1 MFISILTLISA
12 LSISAVAIYY
22 SVAGLAA
29 IFAAA
34 VVPIIIMGVVL
45 ELGKLV
51 TAVWLHRYWNTAVWW
66 LKTYLVVA
74 LIVLM
79 FITSM
84 GIFGFLSKAH
94 VEQTALNQD
103 QQAKIVQ
110 IESTIERSE
119 AKIDRWNNDLDRL
132 LKGEDVRVDSL
143 VLREQTEL
151 DKIFTKIK
159 QEKDDARLDADKEV
173 ALQQDRITQA
183 KERKDA
189 DIKTAQERYKGA
201 FSKRKLDDAI
211 NQAKANEL
219 SVAAKAQKEILEIK
233 QRLDEKFNTIESKY
247 AGQITDLE
255 TRIADLR
262 SQANNKTEDIEGRI
276 VALENQIDAESKT
289 VDKAR
294 EEKADYETE
303 YRKLEA
309 EVGPVKYIAEFVYGE
324 KATQDLLE
332 AAVRWVIIVI
342 IFVFDPLAVLLL
354 IAANMSLVKRLPKT
368 EPDLVNLEKP
378 DPEDFN
384 EVAKADTE
392 LSNKKAELEKI
403 EKEMQD
409 KLAKFNE
416 KVPQPEDKPVE
427 IVQEDL
433 AFEGHPIPHID
444 LSSQKKTEDKEIV
457 ADNTKDGYNP
467 DEHIYDLPEEPKV
480 DKEKQLE
487 EFKKREAEEQ
497 KALEEFAR
505 KAREDEEE
513 QSISEQIEE
522 VMEPERLKPDFTE
535 VVEPDP
541 VIETPKIKK
550 QKMGILGQ
558 RVVQKGKTVETI
570 EPEIKKTDSEVKQ
583 MLDQFHNEHGKFED
597 VSEDELKQ
605 ERDEAN
611 RLQFLEDVGLTED
624 EARNHPPITESRKAF
639 FQDHIDDI
647 KRGDTTIEN
656 LPPELAKT
664 IAVLMSDYDDPTVIT
679 KSEAIQKSNI
689 ESTTAEGLKE
699 KFMIDPKTEDR
710 DMTDDELDQLLDGW
724 EEKQKPDPTI
734 PMKMVIK
741 DGKRR
746 MVPDT
751 SYKQNEEQSDETMW
765 NKVKELDIPEPE
777 KNELELPTL
786 ENTEE
791 PPVSADEIKMEATI
805 PTQKFTNHKNR
816 LGSDEDY
823 RQRIENRINDQI
835 TKLENGEL
843 SLNDLT
849 KEDRD
854 TIMEIL
860 NQNG

>member
-1 MFISILTLISA
+1 
-12 LSISAVAIYY
+12 
-22 SVAGLAA
+22 
-29 IFAAA
+29 
-34 VVPIIIMGVVL
+34 
-45 ELGKLV
+45 
-51 TAVWLHRYWNTAVWW
+51 
-66 LKTYLVVA
+66 
-74 LIVLM
+74 
-79 FITSM
+79 
-84 GIFGFLSKAH
+84 

-119 AKIDRWNNDLDRL
+119 AKIDRWNNDLARL

-219 SVAAKAQKEILEIK
+219 SVAAKAQEEILEIK
-233 QRLDEKFNTIESKY
+233 QRLDEKFTTIESKY
-247 AGQITDLE
+247 AGQVTDLE

-354 IAANMSLVKRLPKT
+354 IAANMSLVKRLPRT
-368 EPDLVNLEKP
+368 EPDLVNLERP

-392 LSNKKAELEKI
+392 LANKKAELEKI

-409 KLAKFNE
+409 KLAKFNK

-427 IVQEDL
+427 IVQEPLDLREDL
-433 AFEGHPIPHID
+433 AFEGHIIPHID

-457 ADNTKDGYNP
+457 ADKSDGYDP

-487 EFKKREAEEQ
+487 EFKKREEEEKQ
-497 KALEEFAR
+497 ALEEYAR
-505 KAREDEEE
+505 KAREEEPT
-513 QSISEQIEE
+513 ISEQIEE

-541 VIETPKIKK
+541 VIETPKPKK
-550 QKMGILGQ
+550 QKVGVLGQ

-570 EPEIKKTDSEVKQ
+570 EPEMKKTDSEVKQ

-605 ERDEAN
+605 ERDQAN
-611 RLQFLEDVGLTED
+611 RLQFLEDVGLTEE

-639 FQDHIDDI
+639 FEDHIDDI

-664 IAVLMSDYDDPTVIT
+664 VAVLMSDYDDPAVIT

-689 ESTTAEGLKE
+689 ESTTADGLKE

-710 DMTDDELDQLLDGW
+710 DMTDDELDKLLDGW

-777 KNELELPTL
+777 KNELELPTI

-791 PPVSADEIKMEATI
+791 PPVSADDIKVEATI

-849 KEDRD
+849 KEDKD